1 MYVPLPLS
9 VTEPIAPVPELRV
22 IVTVAPPTVRLFPFA
37 SFACT
42 VSTCVAVPFAVSVAL
57 VGVNVDCAASAAP
70 ATTVCTFPSSAEVVT
85 SALPALSVMVA
96 PALIRRM
103 IVPAESAVTG
113 TEKMPLEE
121 VVSVGAPIVMEAV
134 PAFSK
139 SAALTVV
146 ESMSSLKVT
155 V

>member
-1 MYVPLPLS
+1 M
-9 VTEPIAPVPELRV
+9 
-22 IVTVAPPTVRLFPFA
+22 
-37 SFACT
+37 
-42 VSTCVAVPFAVSVAL
+42 
-57 VGVNVDCAASAAP
+57 
-70 ATTVCTFPSSAEVVT
+70 T